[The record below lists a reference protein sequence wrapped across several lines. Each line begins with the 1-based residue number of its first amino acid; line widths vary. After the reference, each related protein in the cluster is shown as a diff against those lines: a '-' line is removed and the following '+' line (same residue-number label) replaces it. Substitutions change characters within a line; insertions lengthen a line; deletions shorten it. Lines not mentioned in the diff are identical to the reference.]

1 MMVVI
6 EYQEYFKYIGMF
18 LFVIAGMYYKF
29 IPENKIKMI
38 VRRVY
43 LDRVYVILYFMVII
57 MALLVHKI
65 QVDIEVATL
74 YIIYSII
81 LIYNL
86 DKTKEEGFFQIIA
99 LSSIMYMMLILVVKY
114 CVIAKYIMR

>member
-1 MMVVI
+1 MVVNI
-6 EYQEYFKYIGMF
+6 EWPWVFKYIAIIMF
-18 LFVIAGMYYKF
+18 IISLCYKF
-29 IPENKIKMI
+29 IPENKIKKI
-38 VRRVY
+38 ISKFC
-43 LDRVYVILYFMVII
+43 LDRLYVILYFMVII

-65 QVDIEVATL
+65 QVDIEVVTL
-74 YIIYSII
+74 YIIYTII

-99 LSSIMYMMLILVVKY
+99 LSSIMYMMLILVIKY

>member
-1 MMVVI
+1 MIVI
-6 EYQEYFKYIGMF
+6 MEYQEYFKYIALL
-18 LFVIAGMYYKF
+18 LFVIAVMYYKF
-29 IPENKIKMI
+29 IPENKMKSII
-38 VRRVY
+38 RRFC
-43 LDRVYVILYFMVII
+43 LDRLYVILYFMVII

-65 QVDIEVATL
+65 QVDIEVVTL
-74 YIIYSII
+74 YIIYTII

-114 CVIAKYIMR
+114 CLINKYV

>member
-1 MMVVI
+1 MVVI
-6 EYQEYFKYIGMF
+6 IEYEWIFKYIAMIMF
-18 LFVIAGMYYKF
+18 IISLCYKF
-29 IPENKIKMI
+29 IPKNKIKNI
-38 VRRVY
+38 ISKFC
-43 LDRVYVILYFMVII
+43 LDRLYLILYFMVII

-65 QVDIEVATL
+65 QVDIEVVTL
-74 YIIYSII
+74 YIIYTII